1 MSMKEILLLAER
13 DVLVKVYPLSTETV
27 SSDRILSSAAASGI
41 VTLKERFEYHAFRI
55 SLILWIT
62 ANLEPFLFYDIH
74 ALCC

>member
-13 DVLVKVYPLSTETV
+13 DVLVKVYPLSTEAV
-27 SSDRILSSAAASGI
+27 SSDRSLSSAATSGI
-41 VTLKERFEYHAFRI
+41 IILKERFEYHAFRI

-74 ALCC
+74 ALCY

>member
-1 MSMKEILLLAER
+1 MSMKKILLLAER

-55 SLILWIT
+55 
-62 ANLEPFLFYDIH
+62 
-74 ALCC
+74 